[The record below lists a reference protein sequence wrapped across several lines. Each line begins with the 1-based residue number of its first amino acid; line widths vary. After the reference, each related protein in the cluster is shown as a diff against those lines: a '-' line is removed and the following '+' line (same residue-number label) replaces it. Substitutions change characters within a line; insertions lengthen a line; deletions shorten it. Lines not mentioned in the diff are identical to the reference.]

1 MGGLSQEVDDLLYG
15 ENNNFNFFDEFHT
28 QASQFDLSQTSSD
41 MNFDATGTQTISQGT
56 QGTERP
62 KPMVSKLDSSVGA
75 GSGSQEPMISL
86 LDQGTAEL
94 KFDDLDDMNEDFEEA
109 FDPKNLP
116 EWSCRYC
123 GIHDSA
129 CVMKCRGDG
138 KWFCNSRLPGLPSSC
153 MILHLVRAKQRE
165 VQLHQDSALG
175 DIVLEC
181 YNCGQRN
188 VFLLGFIAAK
198 SDSVVVLLCRVCL
211 SNNALKDSN
220 WDLGQWQPLI
230 EDRSFL
236 PWLVKVPDA
245 KEQMRAWHIT
255 AAQVNKLEE
264 LWKTNPDATLE
275 DLDGK
280 TGAGLEAD
288 PQPVMLRYE
297 DAYQYQHV
305 FAPLVKMEA
314 DYDKK
319 VKESQT
325 QENVVVR
332 WDVGLNKKRN
342 AYFYF
347 TKEDNEARLVP
358 GDELRLR
365 LNSSAYAHLG
375 NADDVGWSAVGHVS
389 KITANEEVVLE
400 LRGAQQAVG
409 PWDINH
415 GFTVEFVWKSTS
427 FDRMQ
432 AAMRTFAV
440 DDTSV
445 SGFLYHRLL
454 GHDVEPQ
461 QVRTNLP
468 RHFTAPNLPQLNHS
482 QVYAVRKA
490 LQNPLCLIQGP
501 PGTGKTVTSGTIVY
515 HLTRQNLGQVL
526 VCAPSNIAVDQL
538 AEKLHKTGLKVVRLS
553 AKSREAVASSVDF
566 LTLHHQV
573 RHLDTPDHQDLQ
585 KLLALKDELGEL
597 SHSDEKRFKQLQTST
612 ERELLQA
619 ADVVCTTCVGAGDP
633 RLAHFRFK
641 QVLVDES
648 TQATEPEC
656 LIPIMM
662 GAKQIVLVG
671 DHCQLGP
678 VIMCKKAAKAGL
690 HQSLFERLIFLG
702 IRPVRL
708 EVQYRMHPCLSE
720 FPSQSFYDGSLQN
733 GVTLNERLCAGIDF
747 PWPRPDMPMFFYNS
761 AGSEEISESGTSYL
775 NRTEASNIEKL
786 VTYFLKAGVK
796 PHQVGVITP
805 YEGQRAYIC
814 SVFQRQTALSHK
826 AYEEIEVAS
835 VDSFQGRE
843 KDFILL
849 SCVRSNQNQG
859 IGFLNDPRRLN
870 VALTRAK
877 YGLVICGNAKVLGK
891 QFRAQPSLW
900 VNLLCHYKKYE
911 LVVEGAL
918 SNLRQCHI
926 TFSRPV
932 RMPSRYFARAPI
944 ASDVAGFDEGG
955 SGSQSQSQGQFD
967 MDYYRGPAAMPAGYP
982 GGGAGPGMMPP
993 PQTTQAPARY
1003 FSGPSM
1009 YSQSLSASQRSS
1021 DRSQGSLERTQK
1033 PRKGKHLRRQGGTPS
1048 QGSAYSSQNY
1058 MQNLMSQESYTAFD
1072 DLGLTSQESQSQ
1084 TQNTQDL

>member
-1 MGGLSQEVDDLLYG
+1 MAELSQDVEDLLYG
-15 ENNNFNFFDEFHT
+15 EGNFNFLDEFNT
-28 QASQFDLSQTSSD
+28 QGSQFENLSQPSLD
-41 MNFDATGTQTISQGT
+41 LNFDGT
-56 QGTERP
+56 QGTQT
-62 KPMVSKLDSSVGA
+62 
-75 GSGSQEPMISL
+75 SQRDDHGEGRGLEPVVSL
-86 LDQGTAEL
+86 LDQTTADL
-94 KFDDLDDMNEDFEEA
+94 KFDDLDDMADDFEIQ

-116 EWSCRYC
+116 EWACRYC

-129 CVMKCRGDG
+129 SVMKSRADN
-138 KWFCNSRLPGLPSSC
+138 KWFCNGRLPGLPSSC
-153 MILHLVRAKQRE
+153 IILHLVRAKQKE
-165 VQLHQDSALG
+165 VQLHPESPLG
-175 DIVLEC
+175 EICLEC

-211 SNNALKDSN
+211 SNGALKDSN
-220 WDLGQWQPLI
+220 WDLAQWQPLI
-230 EDRSFL
+230 EDRQFL
-236 PWLVKVPDA
+236 PWLVKVPEA
-245 KEQMRAWHIT
+245 KEQMRARPIT
-255 AAQVNKLEE
+255 AAQVNRLEE
-264 LWKTNPDATLE
+264 VWKTNPDASVE
-275 DLDGK
+275 DLEGK
-280 TGAGLEAD
+280 QGQGMEDD
-288 PQPVMLRYE
+288 PQPVMLRFE

-325 QENVVVR
+325 QDNVVVR
-332 WDVGLNKKRN
+332 WDVGLNKKRI
-342 AYFYF
+342 AFFHF

-365 LNSSAYAHLG
+365 LNSSAYANLG
-375 NADDVGWSAVGHVS
+375 AENESGWSAVGHVS
-389 KITANEEVVLE
+389 KITANEEVAFE
-400 LRGAQQAVG
+400 LRGNHTQG
-409 PWDINH
+409 PWDVNR

-432 AAMRTFAV
+432 AGMRTFAV

-445 SGFLYHRLL
+445 SGYLYHKLL

-461 QVRTNLP
+461 TIRCTLP
-468 RHFTAPNLPQLNHS
+468 RQFTAPNLPHLNHS
-482 QVYAVRKA
+482 QVYAIRKA

-515 HLTRQNLGQVL
+515 RLTRQNQGQVL

-538 AEKLHKTGLKVVRLS
+538 AEKLHKTGLKVVRLA

-573 RHLDTPDHQDLQ
+573 RHLDTPDHQELQ
-585 KLLALKDELGEL
+585 KLLTLKDDVGEL
-597 SHSDEKRFKQLQTST
+597 SHSDEKKFKQLQTAT

-619 ADVVCTTCVGAGDP
+619 ADVICTTCVGAGDP
-633 RLAHFRFK
+633 RLQNFRFK
-641 QVLVDES
+641 QVLIDES

-733 GVTLNERLCAGIDF
+733 GVTLNERLYEGVEF

-761 AGSEEISESGTSYL
+761 TGGEEISASGTSYL

-796 PHQVGVITP
+796 PHQIGVITP

-814 SVFQRQTALSHK
+814 SVFQRQTAFSHK

-900 VNLLCHYKKYE
+900 VNLLCHFKKHE

-918 SNLRQCHI
+918 SNLRTCHI
-926 TFSRPV
+926 TFSKPMRL
-932 RMPSRYFARAPI
+932 PSKYFANVPI
-944 ASDVAGFDEGG
+944 GADLGAYDDGREPGRHNN
-955 SGSQSQSQGQFD
+955 FD
-967 MDYYRGPAAMPAGYP
+967 MDYYRGPYPQGGAPGMPLPGHLPPSDAAMH
-982 GGGAGPGMMPP
+982 
-993 PQTTQAPARY
+993 APNRY
-1003 FSGPSM
+1003 FQSPGNSM
-1009 YSQSLSASQRSS
+1009 YSQSMSASQRSS
-1021 DRSQGSLERTQK
+1021 DRSQASQDRGGK
-1033 PRKGKHLRRQGGTPS
+1033 RKGKNLRKQGAQS
-1048 QGSAYSSQNY
+1048 QGSVFSSSQHY
-1058 MQNLMSQESYTAFD
+1058 MQGLMSQESYTAFD
-1072 DLGLTSQESQSQ
+1072 DFGLTSQESQSQ

>member
-1 MGGLSQEVDDLLYG
+1 MAELSQEVDDLLYG
-15 ENNNFNFFDEFHT
+15 EGNFNFLDEFNI
-28 QASQFDLSQTSSD
+28 QGSQFENLSQNTAD
-41 MNFDATGTQTISQGT
+41 LHFEGGTQTSQ
-56 QGTERP
+56 RS
-62 KPMVSKLDSSVGA
+62 SKYGGDVGM
-75 GSGSQEPMISL
+75 GHRHEPVVSL
-86 LDQGTAEL
+86 LDQTTAEL
-94 KFDDLDDMNEDFEEA
+94 KFDDLDDMADDFETS

-116 EWSCRYC
+116 EWACRYC
-123 GIHDSA
+123 GIHDPAS
-129 CVMKCRGDG
+129 VMKCRGDN

-153 MILHLVRAKQRE
+153 IILHLVRAKQKE
-165 VQLHQDSALG
+165 VQLHPDSPLG
-175 DIVLEC
+175 EIVLEC
-181 YNCGQRN
+181 YHCGQRN

-220 WDLGQWQPLI
+220 WDLGQWQALI
-230 EDRSFL
+230 EDRQFL
-236 PWLVKVPDA
+236 PWLVNIPDG
-245 KEQMRAWHIT
+245 KEQMRARPIT

-264 LWKTNPDATLE
+264 IWKTTPDATVE
-275 DLDGK
+275 DLEGK
-280 TGAGLEAD
+280 PGQGMEDD

-325 QENVVVR
+325 QDNVVVR
-332 WDVGLNKKRN
+332 WDVGLNKKRI
-342 AYFYF
+342 AFFHF

-365 LNSSAYAHLG
+365 LNSSAYSNMG
-375 NADDVGWSAVGHVS
+375 GENEQGWSAVGHVS
-389 KITANEEVVLE
+389 KITPNEEVALE
-400 LRGAQQAVG
+400 LRGPQQVG

-445 SGFLYHRLL
+445 SGYLYHKLL

-461 QVRTNLP
+461 TIRSTLP

-501 PGTGKTVTSGTIVY
+501 PGTGKTVTSATIVY
-515 HLTRQNLGQVL
+515 HLTRQNQGQVL

-553 AKSREAVASSVDF
+553 AKSREAVASTVDF

-573 RHLDTPDHQDLQ
+573 RHLDTPDHQELQ

-597 SHSDEKRFKQLQTST
+597 SHMDEKKFKQSQNAT

-619 ADVVCTTCVGAGDP
+619 ADVICTTCVGAGDP
-633 RLAHFRFK
+633 RLSNFRFK

-648 TQATEPEC
+648 TQAAEPEC
-656 LIPIMM
+656 LIPITM

-733 GVTLNERLCAGIDF
+733 GVTLNDRLYAGIDF

-761 AGSEEISESGTSYL
+761 TGGEEISASSTSYL

-786 VTYFLKAGVK
+786 ATYFLKAGVK
-796 PHQVGVITP
+796 PHQIGVITP
-805 YEGQRAYIC
+805 YEGQRAHIC
-814 SVFQRQTALSHK
+814 SVFQRQTGFSHK

-877 YGLVICGNAKVLGK
+877 YGLVVCGNAKVLGK
-891 QFRAQPSLW
+891 QLRAQPSLW
-900 VNLLCHYKKYE
+900 VNLLCHFKKYE

-926 TFSRPV
+926 TFSKPMRL
-932 RMPSRYFARAPI
+932 PSKYFASAPI
-944 ASDVAGFDEGG
+944 GAELSVYDDGRDRS
-955 SGSQSQSQGQFD
+955 SGTQNFD
-967 MDYYRGPAAMPAGYP
+967 MDYYRGPYPGAAPHSAAPAGP
-982 GGGAGPGMMPP
+982 PMMPP
-993 PQTTQAPARY
+993 HGATPPDATLHAPARY
-1003 FSGPSM
+1003 FQGPSM
-1009 YSQSLSASQRSS
+1009 YSQSLSASQRST
-1021 DRSQGSLERTQK
+1021 DRSQGSVERTGK
-1033 PRKGKHLRRQGGTPS
+1033 RRGKNLRKHGSQS

-1072 DLGLTSQESQSQ
+1072 EFGLTSQESQSQ